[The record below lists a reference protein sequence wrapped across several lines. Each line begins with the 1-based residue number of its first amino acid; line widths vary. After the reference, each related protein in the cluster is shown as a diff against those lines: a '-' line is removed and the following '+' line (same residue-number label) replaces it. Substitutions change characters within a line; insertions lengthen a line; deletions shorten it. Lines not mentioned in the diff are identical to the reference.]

1 MTLRQRL
8 FTNMFLRNML
18 GDLGNRSP
26 YFVSRDKFISYFQYR
41 IGAYQADH
49 YLYFPKEPF
58 ALRYKN
64 EIFNKLK
71 EYEGYDIVK
80 YIEFHYFAYPD
91 KHDFLR
97 FLHYETSQRLNARKV
112 ELKNVKLQT
121 VLEWVKEKQKENPG
135 FQKQEL
141 RLQTEEKIGSF
152 KNNDLPTTQ
161 NGHESLIDSLSNKL
175 GTRVDVLMSETEKR
189 METLTSSFLTGNIE
203 LNNQNHLDKLIQL
216 FILISTAQAP
226 TNVARGEQVFRRF
239 SFTDLASLLHLHFE
253 AFKNKKLNTI
263 QVIIKERNETLNLK
277 SPKVQ
282 KLTDA
287 LQDFF
292 Y

>member
-18 GDLGNRSP
+18 GDFGNRSP
-26 YFVSRDKFISYFQYR
+26 YFVSRDKFIPYFQYR
-41 IGAYQADH
+41 IGAYQPDH

-80 YIEFHYFAYPD
+80 YLEFHYFAYPD
-91 KHDFLR
+91 KYDFLR
-97 FLHYETSQRLNARKV
+97 FLLYETSQRVNVSKV
-112 ELKNVKLQT
+112 ESKNVKLQT

-141 RLQTEEKIGSF
+141 RLQTEEEIGSF

-189 METLTSSFLTGNIE
+189 MEMLTSSFLTGNIE

-216 FILISTAQAP
+216 FILISTVQAP
-226 TNVARGEQVFRRF
+226 SDLARGEQVFRRF

-282 KLTDA
+282 KLADA
-287 LQDFF
+287 LRDFF